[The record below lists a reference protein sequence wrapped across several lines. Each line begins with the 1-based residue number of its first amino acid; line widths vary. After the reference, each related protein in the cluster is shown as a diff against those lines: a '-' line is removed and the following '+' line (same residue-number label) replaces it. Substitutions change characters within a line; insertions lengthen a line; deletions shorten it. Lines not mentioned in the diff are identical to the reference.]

1 MKRKIIFFFF
11 AIAFLSAKSI
21 IAQQAD
27 DDPISEEPCL
37 VVWQKDGSQVL
48 FRLAEEPKITI
59 EGDTVVIGS
68 LTIVKYAFQAIKK
81 TTYLNGDL
89 GNRIKDIPSV
99 KERPFR
105 SNGETITFQPSDK
118 DMHVMVVLTS
128 GLVAKDFIVEKGKP
142 ESISL
147 TSYGA
152 KHYLINVD
160 DVTYKISIR

>member
-1 MKRKIIFFFF
+1 MKRKILFLFF
-11 AIAFLSAKSI
+11 AIAFMSAKNI

-27 DDPISEEPCL
+27 DDLMSEEPCL

-68 LTIVKYAFQAIKK
+68 LTTVKYAFQAIKK
-81 TTYLNGDL
+81 TTYLNSDL
-89 GNRIKDIPSV
+89 GNRIKDISSV
-99 KERPFR
+99 KERPFK

-118 DMHVMVVLTS
+118 DMHVRVVLMN
-128 GLVAKDFIVEKGKP
+128 GLVVKDFSVEKGKP
-142 ESISL
+142 ASISL
-147 TSYGA
+147 TSFGA
-152 KHYLINVD
+152 KQYLINVD